1 MIKPIDKDA
10 QIISDLNLEN
20 PIDKERSIQSLGGNE

>member
-10 QIISDLNLEN
+10 QIISDLTLEN
-20 PIDKERSIQSLGGNE
+20 PIANERSIQSLGGNE